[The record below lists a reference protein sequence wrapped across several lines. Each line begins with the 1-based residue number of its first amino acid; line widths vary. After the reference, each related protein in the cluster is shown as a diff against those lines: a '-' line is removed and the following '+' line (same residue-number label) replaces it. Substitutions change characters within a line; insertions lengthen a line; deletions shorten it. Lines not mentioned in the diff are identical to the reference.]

1 MPMPAPILL
10 STFNSINFPLYT
22 TADQH
27 YALAY
32 PCPQS
37 PPGLMPP
44 KSVSIFTPAD
54 ALDED
59 DDDDLPPLVEAPP
72 ATFAEPEDAQNDTDV
87 DREENAGTTGAG
99 SDANAQG
106 AQIGG
111 GGMQYT
117 FASTITP
124 STFSA
129 SSPSASPGPVQ
140 AGHAFDAPSSAS
152 PGLPSYPPGFHAHRQ
167 FHAHSPTGA
176 GFGSGMGAGAGADRM
191 GASAGVGV
199 GIEPPSPSNADVGSP
214 SPPTA
219 PSPSFGPDSTT
230 TSATSPSLSLALDEQ
245 REPSSGPFRL
255 GIQAQGGGGRTK
267 PLRPPSYIP
276 RPPNAFILFRA
287 SFVRSQRLDAQS
299 SAGGAAGVTTGGVSA
314 LGPGSVITIEPS
326 SSPSLLASG
335 KRGGKAGSELSGLG
349 GGGGGPTTPS
359 TSLSKLAGQLWR
371 ALPAAERAVWES
383 RARAAQAEHRAK
395 YPDWRFR
402 PENASGP
409 GSGGAFWTGGGGGG
423 STMGSVP
430 WSASAAMGGGG
441 GGDDWGGAV
450 ATGKYRGGGSGKDGG
465 GGGGGGEGSRRRKD
479 RDRDKEREKDRE
491 REGGGGKGKDKTG
504 VGTSTSA
511 SADTNPDA
519 SPGPGPG
526 LGASPSLKSSPTATR
541 RGRTRNSRAA
551 TRTSTSTSA
560 LALPSW
566 AITGLEI
573 EEDDNA
579 CANKDRHPSTITSTS
594 AAMARQ
600 SSTNTEGSPRSEVV
614 KTSGEAGP
622 KDIEQSQ
629 NQEARKD
636 ASGSAGAQDAGTTQI
651 QVQGSV
657 ASLEAA
663 HKSRI
668 PSPARPASQVQENKD
683 QADQDGKKSRE
694 TKKNKEAQ
702 NLASAASTSE
712 HDQTQEKT
720 ERNRERGRERGS
732 GSGSGSDVRFA
743 AVPLTDIAR
752 RSVSVEASQESA
764 GERGSRS
771 AVPSPL
777 PVSSGP
783 VADSIVA
790 PAIRTSTATFNE
802 SQESTN
808 ASTST
813 GSSQA
818 QGQDLASEFELGRAF
833 FTGSASQ
840 QRRDSLVSLSGSASG
855 SGGSGSGSVSGSAS
869 ASAAGAGIG
878 ISTPHQHTRSHS
890 FSQAQTQARA
900 QHVPMHIQTQAPVQ
914 ARISSV
920 IPAAQNRIPLPS
932 RGANVVSRGGGP
944 VRTGRRNTV
953 TVAGLS
959 GATSASPASARQFG
973 VRFHDARAG
982 VGSVSPVSGPGAGPG
997 TVHYG
1002 FGPVY
1007 PAFER
1012 GLEEQQSSPPP
1023 LSPALSSPLSAAT
1036 SSPTY
1041 AGHGSPFSATGQFSP
1056 PLHRPHPYAHAR
1068 AQSFHQQV
1076 LHHAQMHGHGQSQ
1089 AQSTISPMM
1098 LPMQTHAQS
1107 EAAFMSPVSSP
1118 SFYSHAAAAH
1128 VQSREH
1134 GSPGG
1139 VNVRMDINVNANMD
1153 MDVDVASQHTAS
1165 SAGTA
1170 ASASSSSSTTVTSLF
1185 PPSSASVSAGGG
1197 TAPSSDAGASTGAVS
1212 TQVPLPHLSS
1222 YSSLTG
1228 WAGTASPFTPRPG
1241 PGSGM
1246 SESPGAGVYE
1256 TVGFAA
1262 DETSSSAFPS
1272 PMYAY
1277 PPYSDM
1283 ESGAWH
1289 AYDLVG
1295 QGMSG
1300 GSSMEDRYAPS
1311 ISAGGEMDGIAFG
1324 PGPNSTSTPSPIE
1337 GPFTSQCQNS
1347 QQQQGLFTPHTP
1359 GPSQCASQSQSTSV
1373 FSPPLSHSVAHT
1385 PLQYPYGES
1394 SPSPG
1399 SVPSPFHGTSHPSN
1413 VGGGFAQGY
1422 ITRHPMHVHES
1433 PGEPVPASG
1442 IGGGG
1447 NVTYVLDRYPSG
1459 SSLTGGGLGG
1469 SPYQRTKERR
1479 R

>member
-10 STFNSINFPLYT
+10 SSFNSINFPLYT
-22 TADQH
+22 TADHH

-54 ALDED
+54 TLDED
-59 DDDDLPPLVEAPP
+59 DDDDLPPLVEAPS
-72 ATFAEPEDAQNDTDV
+72 ATFAEHEVAQNDTDV
-87 DREENAGTTGAG
+87 NREESTATTGAG
-99 SDANAQG
+99 SDVNAQG

-129 SSPSASPGPVQ
+129 SSPSASPGPIQ
-140 AGHAFDAPSSAS
+140 AAHAFDAPSSAS
-152 PGLPSYPPGFHAHRQ
+152 PGLPLHPPGLHAHRQ

-176 GFGSGMGAGAGADRM
+176 GFGSGMGAGAGADGM

-230 TSATSPSLSLALDEQ
+230 TSTTSPSLSLALDEQ
-245 REPSSGPFRL
+245 REPSSGPFRF
-255 GIQAQGGGGRTK
+255 GIQAQGGGGRAK
-267 PLRPPSYIP
+267 PPRPPSYIP

-299 SAGGAAGVTTGGVSA
+299 SGVPAGGTAGVTTGGVSA

-326 SSPSLLASG
+326 SSPSLSASG
-335 KRGGKAGSELSGLG
+335 KRGGKASSELSGL

-423 STMGSVP
+423 GGSTMGSVP
-430 WSASAAMGGGG
+430 WSASATMGGGG
-441 GGDDWGGAV
+441 GGDDWGGAI
-450 ATGKYRGGGSGKDGG
+450 ASGKYRGGGSGKD
-465 GGGGGGEGSRRRKD
+465 GGGGGEGSRRRKD
-479 RDRDKEREKDRE
+479 RDRDKEQEKDRE
-491 REGGGGKGKDKTG
+491 REGEGGKGKEKTG
-504 VGTSTSA
+504 VGTSTS
-511 SADTNPDA
+511 TNPDA

-526 LGASPSLKSSPTATR
+526 QASPSLKSRPTATR
-541 RGRTRNSRAA
+541 RSRTRNFGAA
-551 TRTSTSTSA
+551 TRTDTSRSA

-579 CANKDRHPSTITSTS
+579 NANKDRDPSTSRS
-594 AAMARQ
+594 AAMTSQ
-600 SSTNTEGSPRSEVV
+600 SSTNTEESSRYEVV
-614 KTSGEAGP
+614 KPNDEAGS
-622 KDIEQSQ
+622 KGTEQSQ
-629 NQEARKD
+629 NQEGKKD
-636 ASGSAGAQDAGTTQI
+636 ASGSAGAQVAGEMQV

-657 ASLEAA
+657 SSVEAP
-663 HKSRI
+663 HESGL
-668 PSPARPASQVQENKD
+668 PVSARPASQVRKDKD
-683 QADQDGKKSRE
+683 QKDQGGSNSSE
-694 TKKNKEAQ
+694 AKKNKEAQ
-702 NLASAASTSE
+702 NLATAASIPA
-712 HDQTQEKT
+712 HDQNREKT
-720 ERNRERGRERGS
+720 ERLHERGRERGS

-771 AVPSPL
+771 AIPSPL
-777 PVSSGP
+777 PVPLLPSGP
-783 VADSIVA
+783 VADSIAA
-790 PAIRTSTATFNE
+790 PASQTSTATFNE
-802 SQESTN
+802 SQESI
-808 ASTST
+808 STGT
-813 GSSQA
+813 GSSQS

-833 FTGSASQ
+833 FAGPASQ
-840 QRRDSLVSLSGSASG
+840 QRRGSLVSLSGSASA
-855 SGGSGSGSVSGSAS
+855 SGGSGSGSFSGSAP
-869 ASAAGAGIG
+869 ASAAGAGIEMAA
-878 ISTPHQHTRSHS
+878 PHQHTRSHS
-890 FSQAQTQARA
+890 FSQVQTQARA
-900 QHVPMHIQTQAPVQ
+900 QVPVHIQTQVPARAP
-914 ARISSV
+914 ISGA
-920 IPAAQNRIPLPS
+920 IPAAQHRLPLPC
-932 RGANVVSRGGGP
+932 RGANVASRAGGP
-944 VRTGRRNTV
+944 VRTPRRNTV
-953 TVAGLS
+953 TVAGLLDV
-959 GATSASPASARQFG
+959 ASANPASARQFG
-973 VRFHDARAG
+973 VRFHD
-982 VGSVSPVSGPGAGPG
+982 SSPVASPVAGPGAA
-997 TVHYG
+997 HYG

-1041 AGHGSPFSATGQFSP
+1041 AGHGSPSSGPFSAPGQFSP
-1056 PLHRPHPYAHAR
+1056 SLHRPHPYAHAR

-1076 LHHAQMHGHGQSQ
+1076 LHHAQMHGHGQ

-1098 LPMQTHAQS
+1098 LPMHTHAQS

-1118 SFYSHAAAAH
+1118 SFYSHAGTHA
-1128 VQSREH
+1128 QSREH

-1139 VNVRMDINVNANMD
+1139 VNVRMNVNVNANMD
-1153 MDVDVASQHTAS
+1153 MDVDVASQHTTS
-1165 SAGTA
+1165 SAGTG

-1197 TAPSSDAGASTGAVS
+1197 TAPSSDAGASTSAGSIQVS
-1212 TQVPLPHLSS
+1212 LPHLSS

-1228 WAGTASPFTPRPG
+1228 WAGTSSPFSPRLGPG
-1241 PGSGM
+1241 PDSGM
-1246 SESPGAGVYE
+1246 SASPGAGVYE
-1256 TVGFAA
+1256 SAGFAA
-1262 DETSSSAFPS
+1262 DETSASAFSS
-1272 PMYAY
+1272 PTYAY

-1283 ESGAWH
+1283 ESGAWYG
-1289 AYDLVG
+1289 YDLIG
-1295 QGMSG
+1295 QDMSG
-1300 GSSMEDRYAPS
+1300 GSSMEDRYAPG

-1337 GPFTSQCQNS
+1337 GPLASQEQNLR
-1347 QQQQGLFTPHTP
+1347 QQQGLFSPHTP
-1359 GPSQCASQSQSTSV
+1359 GPSHSESQSQGTSV
-1373 FSPPLSHSVAHT
+1373 FSPLSHNAAHT
-1385 PLQYPYGES
+1385 PLQYPYGGS
-1394 SPSPG
+1394 SPSSG
-1399 SVPSPFHGTSHPSN
+1399 SVPSPFHGASHPSN
-1413 VGGGFAQGY
+1413 VGGGFVQGY
-1422 ITRHPMHVHES
+1422 ISRHPIHVHGS
-1433 PGEPVPASG
+1433 PGEPVSASG
-1442 IGGGG
+1442 TGSRGD
-1447 NVTYVLDRYPSG
+1447 VAYVLERYPSS
-1459 SSLTGGGLGG
+1459 SSLPGVGMSG

-1479 R
+1479 K

>member
-10 STFNSINFPLYT
+10 NSFNSINFPLYT
-22 TADQH
+22 TPEHH
-27 YALAY
+27 YELAY

-44 KSVSIFTPAD
+44 KSVSIFTSAD

-59 DDDDLPPLVEAPP
+59 DDDDLPPLIEAPP
-72 ATFAEPEDAQNDTDV
+72 VTFADNEDAQNDTDV
-87 DREENAGTTGAG
+87 DREENTAMTRVG
-99 SDANAQG
+99 SDPNAQS
-106 AQIGG
+106 AQFGG

-124 STFSA
+124 STFSV
-129 SSPSASPGPVQ
+129 SSPSASPGPIQ

-152 PGLPSYPPGFHAHRQ
+152 PGLPSYPPGLHAHRQ
-167 FHAHSPTGA
+167 FHARSPTGV
-176 GFGSGMGAGAGADRM
+176 GFGSGMGAGAGADGM
-191 GASAGVGV
+191 GASAGAGV

-245 REPSSGPFRL
+245 REPSSGPFRM
-255 GIQAQGGGGRTK
+255 GVQAQGGGGRTK
-267 PLRPPSYIP
+267 PQRPPSYIP

-287 SFVRSQRLDAQS
+287 SFVRSQRLDVQS
-299 SAGGAAGVTTGGVSA
+299 SAASAGTAAGVTTGGVSA

-326 SSPSLLASG
+326 SSPSLAASG
-335 KRGGKAGSELSGLG
+335 KRGGKAGSELSGI
-349 GGGGGPTTPS
+349 GGGPTTPS

-423 STMGSVP
+423 GGSTMGSVP

-441 GGDDWGGAV
+441 DDWGGAI
-450 ATGKYRGGGSGKDGG
+450 ATGKYRGGGSGKD
-465 GGGGGGEGSRRRKD
+465 GGGGGEGSRRRKD

-491 REGGGGKGKDKTG
+491 REGGGGKSKDKTG
-504 VGTSTSA
+504 VGTSR

-526 LGASPSLKSSPTATR
+526 PGPGASPGLKSSPTATR
-541 RGRTRNSRAA
+541 RGRTRNSGAA
-551 TRTSTSTSA
+551 TKTSTRA

-579 CANKDRHPSTITSTS
+579 NANKYRHPSTSTS
-594 AAMARQ
+594 AAMTRQ
-600 SSTNTEGSPRSEVV
+600 SSTNTEGSPRSEVL
-614 KTSGEAGP
+614 KTGETGS
-622 KDIEQSQ
+622 KELEQSQ

-636 ASGSAGAQDAGTTQI
+636 ASRSAG
-651 QVQGSV
+651 VQGASATQVRVQGPVTSV
-657 ASLEAA
+657 DAPHEGQ
-663 HKSRI
+663 I
-668 PSPARPASQVQENKD
+668 PSPARPASRIREDKD
-683 QADQDGKKSRE
+683 QEDQDGSKSSDP
-694 TKKNKEAQ
+694 KKNKEAQ
-702 NLASAASTSE
+702 NLATVVSTSE

-720 ERNRERGRERGS
+720 ERKLERGRGS
-732 GSGSGSDVRFA
+732 SSRSDVRFA

-752 RSVSVEASQESA
+752 RSVSVETSQESA

-777 PVSSGP
+777 PIALLPSRP
-783 VADSIVA
+783 VADSVA
-790 PAIRTSTATFNE
+790 APVSQTSTATFNE
-802 SQESTN
+802 SQEPT
-808 ASTST
+808 STST

-833 FTGSASQ
+833 FSGSASH
-840 QRRDSLVSLSGSASG
+840 QRRGSPVSLSGSASA
-855 SGGSGSGSVSGSAS
+855 SGGSGSGSGSGSASAS

-878 ISTPHQHTRSHS
+878 ISAPHQHTRSHS
-890 FSQAQTQARA
+890 FSQVQTQARA
-900 QHVPMHIQTQAPVQ
+900 QVPVHIQTQAQ
-914 ARISSV
+914 AQSQAPARLPISSA
-920 IPAAQNRIPLPS
+920 IPALQNRVPLPL
-932 RGANVVSRGGGP
+932 RGANVVSRAGGP
-944 VRTGRRNTV
+944 IRTVRRNTV

-959 GATSASPASARQFG
+959 GAASASPTSARQFS
-973 VRFHDARAG
+973 VRFPD
-982 VGSVSPVSGPGAGPG
+982 VSPVASPGAA
-997 TVHYG
+997 HYG

-1023 LSPALSSPLSAAT
+1023 LSPALSSPLSATT

-1041 AGHGSPFSATGQFSP
+1041 AGHGSPSSGPFSATGQFSP

-1068 AQSFHQQV
+1068 VQSFHQQF
-1076 LHHAQMHGHGQSQ
+1076 LHQAQMHGHGQAQVQ
-1089 AQSTISPMM
+1089 AQSTVSPMM
-1098 LPMQTHAQS
+1098 LPMQAHAQS

-1118 SFYSHAAAAH
+1118 SFYSHGAANA
-1128 VQSREH
+1128 QSREQ

-1139 VNVRMDINVNANMD
+1139 VSVRMDVNVNANMD

-1165 SAGTA
+1165 SAGTT

-1197 TAPSSDAGASTGAVS
+1197 TAPSSDAGASTGAES
-1212 TQVPLPHLSS
+1212 TQVTLPHLSS

-1228 WAGTASPFTPRPG
+1228 WAGTVSPFSPRPG
-1241 PGSGM
+1241 PGSGL
-1246 SESPGAGVYE
+1246 SASPGAGVYE
-1256 TVGFAA
+1256 SAGFVA
-1262 DETSSSAFPS
+1262 DETSASAFSS
-1272 PMYAY
+1272 PTYAY

-1283 ESGAWH
+1283 ESGTWY

-1300 GSSMEDRYAPS
+1300 GHSIEDRYASS

-1324 PGPNSTSTPSPIE
+1324 PGPNSVSTPSPTE
-1337 GPFTSQCQNS
+1337 GPFTSQDQNS
-1347 QQQQGLFTPHTP
+1347 QQQQGLFVPHTP
-1359 GPSQCASQSQSTSV
+1359 GLSQSESQSQGTSV

-1385 PLQYPYGES
+1385 PLQYPYGGS

-1399 SVPSPFHGTSHPSN
+1399 SVPRPFHGASHSDN
-1413 VGGGFAQGY
+1413 IGGGFVQGY
-1422 ITRHPMHVHES
+1422 ISRHPMHAHGS
-1433 PGEPVPASG
+1433 PGESVPASD
-1442 IGGGG
+1442 IGSGGDI
-1447 NVTYVLDRYPSG
+1447 TYVLDRYPSG
-1459 SSLTGGGLGG
+1459 SSLTGTGMGGA
-1469 SPYQRTKERR
+1469 PYQRAKERR
-1479 R
+1479 K